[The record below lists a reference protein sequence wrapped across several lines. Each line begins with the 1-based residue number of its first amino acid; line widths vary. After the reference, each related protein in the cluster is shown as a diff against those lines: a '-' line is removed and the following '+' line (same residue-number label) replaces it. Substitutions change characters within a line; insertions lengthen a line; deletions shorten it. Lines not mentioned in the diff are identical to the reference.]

1 MNPPPAEPLRL
12 LEVFDRVNERPAD
25 AFIPNFINDRDTC
38 IDVSIVSS
46 FTDITNA
53 ARTSGFNAKRAEE
66 LKRDKYEAD
75 LDQLQLTFSPFIMES
90 LGGFGEACDPIISK
104 IGRALAD
111 VDKITPSQA
120 ARRLKQ
126 RLQCRWMMMLGASLA
141 AQAAKFA
148 EY

>member
-1 MNPPPAEPLRL
+1 MNPPLTEPLRL
-12 LEVFDRVNERPAD
+12 LEVFDRENERPAD
-25 AFIPNFINDRDTC
+25 VFLPNFINDRDTC

-75 LDQLQLTFSPFIMES
+75 LDRLQMTFSPFIMES
-90 LGGFGEACDPIISK
+90 LGGFGDACGPIISK
-104 IGRALAD
+104 IGRALSD

-120 ARRLKQ
+120 VRRLKQ
-126 RLQCRWMMMLGASLA
+126 RLQCCWMKMLGASLA
-141 AQAAKFA
+141 AQVSKFA
-148 EY
+148 EI